1 LAKDSFPRQKARTRG
16 FTLGAPRAFRIADD
30 GSRVAF
36 IRSRA
41 GDDPEGC
48 LWILDLDSGEER
60 LVFDPAAAGEEHLTL
75 EERDRRERMRE
86 QLTGVTTYDADPRLT
101 LATFVV
107 GGQVHVAD
115 LIGGGARP
123 LDGSTDGAFDA
134 RPDPTGRRVAYVVDG
149 ALHVQDLTTEGAAG
163 GSGRVLGHDDD
174 PDIHWGLAEFA
185 ASEELERHR
194 GYWWSPDGER
204 IVAARVDERPVLTW
218 HIASPVDPTAPSR
231 ALRYPQAG
239 TDNADVSLSVLGID
253 GSRVDIDWD
262 REAFPYL
269 VNVTWN
275 DRCPLTLLVLSRD
288 QKRWLVLEGD
298 PDSGKT
304 QTLVEDTAEHW
315 QTIVTGVPDRLLDGR
330 LVFVDESEDTRRITV
345 DGEPVTPSG
354 LQVATVLDVGDD
366 VLFAANEDPTELHV
380 WRGAGGEML
389 ERLTSEPGVHLAAR
403 AADVTV
409 IVSELLDPS
418 LRRVSVL
425 RAGELVAEI
434 RSLAEAPVIEARPSF
449 VVVGDRDIRVAMFT
463 PEGAE
468 PDAPLPV
475 IVDPYGG
482 PHFSR
487 VIKAHRALL
496 EPQWLAD
503 QGFAVLVADGRGTPG
518 RGVSWE
524 HAVYRGFSGPVLDDQ
539 VDALHAAAERFGF
552 LDLDKVGIRGWSF
565 GGYLAAMA
573 VLRRPDVFH
582 AAVAGAPVT
591 DQTLYDTAYTERYLG
606 LPEEEPEAYRKDS
619 IIPDA
624 PNLVRPLLLI
634 HGLADDN
641 VFVANTLQ
649 LSRALTEAGRLH
661 SVVPLSGVTHMTTQ
675 ESVAENLLLLQLRF
689 LRQAL
694 GLGGGVDTLELPDQ
708 PP

>member
-1 LAKDSFPRQKARTRG
+1 
-16 FTLGAPRAFRIADD
+16 
-30 GSRVAF
+30 VAF
-36 IRSRA
+36 IRSRS
-41 GDDPEGC
+41 GTDPVGG
-48 LWILDLDSGEER
+48 LWVLDLASEEER
-60 LVFDPAAAGEEHLTL
+60 SIFDPAAADEEHLTQ

-86 QLTGVTTYDADPRLT
+86 QLTGVTTYDADPGLT
-101 LATFVV
+101 LATFVL
-107 GGQVHVAD
+107 GGRVYVAD
-115 LIGGGARP
+115 LVEGGARP
-123 LDGSTDGAFDA
+123 LGGSLEGAFDA
-134 RPDPTGRRVAYVVDG
+134 RPDPTGRRVAYVADG
-149 ALHVQDLTTEGAAG
+149 ALHVQDLSPESAAG
-163 GSGRVLGHDDD
+163 GSGRVLAADDD

-185 ASEELERHR
+185 ASEELDRHR

-204 IVAARVDERPVLTW
+204 IAAARVDERPVLTW
-218 HIASPVDPTAPSR
+218 YIASPVDPSAPPR
-231 ALRYPQAG
+231 AVRYPQAG
-239 TDNADVSLSVLGID
+239 TDNADVSLSVLGLD

-262 REAFPYL
+262 REALPYL

-288 QKRWLVLEGD
+288 QKRWLVLEAD

-304 QTLVEDTAEHW
+304 QTLFEDVADRW
-315 QTIVTGVPDRLLDGR
+315 QTIVTGVPDRLHDGR
-330 LVFVDESEDTRRITV
+330 LVFVDESDDTRRITL
-345 DGEPVTPSG
+345 DGEPATPPG
-354 LQVATVLDVGDD
+354 LQVAAVLDVGDD
-366 VLFAANEDPTELHV
+366 VLIAAHEDPTGLHV

-389 ERLTSEPGVHLAAR
+389 ERVTSEPGVHVAAR
-403 AADVTV
+403 ASDITV

-425 RAGELVAEI
+425 RAGEPVAEI
-434 RSLAEAPVIEARPSF
+434 RSLAETPIIEARPTF
-449 VVVGDRDIRVAMFT
+449 DIVADRDIRVAMFT
-463 PEGAE
+463 PGGAE
-468 PDAPLPV
+468 PNTPLPV

-482 PHFSR
+482 PHFSK

-518 RGVSWE
+518 RGVAWE
-524 HAVYRGFSGPVLDDQ
+524 HAIYRGFSGPVLEDQ

-606 LPEEEPEAYRKDS
+606 LPQDEPEVYRKDS
-619 IIPDA
+619 LIPDA
-624 PNLVRPLLLI
+624 PNLARPLLLI

-641 VFVANTLQ
+641 VFVANTLL

-661 SVVPLSGVTHMTTQ
+661 SVVPLSGITHMASQ
-675 ESVAENLLLLQLRF
+675 PAVAENLLLLQVRF

-694 GLGGGVDTLELPDQ
+694 GLGGGVDPLEPA
-708 PP
+708 